1 MLRAVSDEGLAD
13 WQALAATNLFSTFV
27 QRGRLIPTEVV
38 DGTAAAEIVDGRW
51 AGLLRHERIPF
62 VSYPY
67 EWTFGMLKDAALL
80 QLELLLAALDEDL
93 ILKDSSPYNVQ
104 WRGSQPVFIDIGSF
118 ERLRAGE
125 PWIGYR
131 QFCMLYLYPLLL
143 QAYKGIPFQP
153 WLRARIDG
161 VEPREVRGLFGGR
174 DALRRGVLTHVVL
187 HSRLEERYGD
197 KGGEVKR
204 ELRSAGFGKDLI
216 RVNVARMQK
225 LVRGLEWE
233 PDRSVWA
240 RYSATK
246 TYSDDDTERKKEF
259 VRRAVSERRRSLV
272 WDVGAND
279 GLYSRVAAESAEC
292 VVAMDFDHSV
302 AELLY
307 RSLRGEGDSTILPL
321 VADIVDPSPGLGWRG
336 VERKSLLDRARPDVT
351 LCLALVHHVVIT
363 RNVPMREF
371 LDLLRSLG
379 TSVVIEFPTRDDTM
393 VQRLLAAKR
402 EGMHGDYDREPFERE
417 LRDAFDVERT
427 EELPSG
433 TRLLYF
439 AHPKR

>member
-13 WQALAATNLFSTFV
+13 WQALAASKLFSTFV
-27 QRGRLIPTEVV
+27 ERGRLIPTEPVE
-38 DGTAAAEIVDGRW
+38 GAAAAEIVDGRW

-143 QAYKGIPFQP
+143 QAYKGVPFQP
-153 WLRARIDG
+153 WLRARVDG
-161 VEPREVRGLFGGR
+161 IEPREVRSVFGGR
-174 DALRRGVLTHVVL
+174 DALRRGVLTHVAL
-187 HSRLEERYGD
+187 HSRLEARYGD
-197 KGGEVKR
+197 RSGEVKR
-204 ELRSAGFGKDLI
+204 ELRSAGFGKELI
-216 RVNVARMQK
+216 RANVARMQK
-225 LVRGLEWE
+225 LVRRLDWE

-240 RYSATK
+240 QYAATK
-246 TYSDDDTERKKEF
+246 TYTDEDTGQKKEF

-279 GLYSRVAAESAEC
+279 GLYSRVAAESADC
-292 VVAMDFDHSV
+292 VVAMDFDHAVS
-302 AELLY
+302 ELLY
-307 RSLRGEGDSTILPL
+307 RSLRDEGDRTILPL
-321 VADIVDPSPGLGWRG
+321 VADLVDPSPGLGWRG

-363 RNVPMREF
+363 RNVPLREL
-371 LDLLRSLG
+371 LDLLRSLE
-379 TSVVIEFPTRDDTM
+379 TSLVIEFPTRDDAM

-402 EGMHGDYDREPFERE
+402 EGMHGDYERETFERE

-439 AHPKR
+439 ARPKR